1 MLQICEHYT
10 IALLHCQR
18 EGPNIRGGFILICP
32 VHLHCHSTY
41 SFLDGATDIERLVG
55 LASSYDMPA
64 LGLTDHNGVYG
75 AVEFQKRMEGAGMRP
90 VLGAEVVLE
99 GGQHLVLI
107 ALNRNG
113 YANLCRV
120 LTDGFSTSERR
131 DPRVNKRSLFE
142 HSQDI
147 VVLSGCERGE
157 LVGLIRRGNH
167 SSALATAREYLDV
180 FGGDRF
186 YIELVNPT
194 LPIARSVNPMLS
206 ELAGKLRLR
215 LIATNDVH
223 YGTKSEFRIH
233 DVLTCIR
240 TLTRLDDINAE
251 RHINAENYLKAPD
264 EMRLAFEEYPEA
276 LESAALVAEM
286 CDPVFDF
293 SKKLLPRFPVP
304 EGMTPYGL
312 LRELTYAGA
321 RLRYKRIDAQ
331 VRERLESELS
341 VIHQLGFED
350 YFLMVWDVARF
361 AREHSIRYAGRGSAA
376 DSAVAYCLFITSV
389 DSIARGLLFER
400 FLSLERA
407 QVPDID
413 IDFDARRRDDIINY
427 VYEKHGHDHAAMVC
441 TYNTF
446 RTRSAIRE
454 VAKAFGFPQKEIDL
468 LAKKFPFLGSSNIE
482 SALEKY
488 PELRKGNIPLDRYRQ
503 LFEVCQTV
511 DGFPRFIGTHLGGMI
526 ISGEPLLNITPLQKS
541 AKGVMVTQFD
551 KDYVEELGLIKL
563 DLLCLRTLSAV
574 EDSIDLIREKDS
586 SFNYDAIPHGDK
598 PTYEMLNKGE
608 TIGVFQLESPAQ
620 RALQTR
626 LQADN
631 IEDIVASVALIR
643 PGPIEGNMV
652 EPYIARRLG
661 KDTVSFLHPK
671 LKPILEK
678 TYGVVLFQE
687 QVIQIATAIAGFT
700 PGESDRLRRVMTH
713 KRSRK
718 DMNDIGKEF
727 VKRAVGNGVEEE
739 IASTIFSYIQGYA
752 GYGFCEAH
760 SAAFADIAYKT
771 AYLIRHYPAQFYA
784 AILSN
789 QPMGYYSPATIA
801 VEAKRRGVSVLPVDI
816 NLSQK
821 KFTVEGHSAIR
832 ASLMIVKGMTENAA
846 DSIVNSRK
854 RRRFVSLQDFCL
866 RTEIES
872 NIVENLALCG
882 AFDSLHSNRR
892 QLVWDVPQIL
902 EACGRWKEEFGP
914 LASVNGNIDGLLG
927 DYMQTIPSAAEEQI
941 QDFDPVEKLKLEFS
955 IIHMNTGSHLMQFY
969 RPFMKAQRIL
979 STKEAA
985 AMTDGSRVRV
995 AGIVV
1000 RPHRPPTRSGRTVVF
1015 LSLEDEFGLMDV
1027 TVFERVYQEYGA
1039 IIYGEPALVV
1049 TGRIQRR
1056 GSGTS
1061 VIANAVVALPPFK
1074 QIERE
1079 AACTRQRSYRP
1090 SFGH

>member
-1 MLQICEHYT
+1 M
-10 IALLHCQR
+10 
-18 EGPNIRGGFILICP
+18 ICP

-41 SFLDGATDIERLVG
+41 SFLDGATEIECLVE
-55 LASSYDMPA
+55 LASSYGMPA

-75 AVEFQKRMEGAGMRP
+75 AVEFQKRTSDAGMKP

-99 GGQHLVLI
+99 DGHHLVLI

-113 YANLCRV
+113 YANLCRI
-120 LTDGFSTSERR
+120 LTDGFRVSERR
-131 DPRVNKRSLFE
+131 DPRIYKKSLFE

-157 LVGLIRRGNH
+157 LVKLIRQGKY
-167 SSALATAREYLDV
+167 SSALAAAKEYRDV
-180 FGGDRF
+180 FGKDRF

-194 LPIARSVNPMLS
+194 LPIARFVNPMLS
-206 ELAGKLRLR
+206 ELADRLGVR
-215 LIATNDVH
+215 LIATNNVH
-223 YGTKSEFRIH
+223 YGTKEEFKIH

-251 RHINAENYLKAPD
+251 RRINAENYLKRPD
-264 EMRLAFEEYPEA
+264 EMRLVFKEYPEA
-276 LESAALVAEM
+276 LESTLLIAEM
-286 CDPVFDF
+286 CSPVFDF
-293 SKKLLPRFPVP
+293 SKRLLPRFPVP
-304 EGMTPYGL
+304 DGMTSYGL
-312 LRELTYAGA
+312 LRELTFKGA
-321 RLRYKRIDAQ
+321 QLRYKKIDAKI
-331 VRERLESELS
+331 RERLEFELS
-341 VIHQLGFED
+341 VIHKLGFED
-350 YFLMVWDVARF
+350 YFLTVWDVARF
-361 AREHSIRYAGRGSAA
+361 ARERSIRYAGRGSAA

-407 QVPDID
+407 QIPDID
-413 IDFDARRRDDIINY
+413 VDFDARYRDDIIDY
-427 VYEKHGHDHAAMVC
+427 VYKKYGEDHVAMVC

-446 RTRSAIRE
+446 RARSAIRD
-454 VAKAFGFPQKEIDL
+454 VAKAFGFPPEEIDW
-468 LAKKFPFLGSSNIE
+468 LAKKFPFLSSSSIE

-488 PELRKGNIPLDRYRQ
+488 PELRNSNIPLDRYRQ
-503 LFEVCQTV
+503 LFEVCEAI
-511 DGFPRFIGTHLGGMI
+511 DGFPRFVGTHLGGVV

-541 AKGVMVTQFD
+541 AKGVMITQFD

-574 EDSIDLIREKDS
+574 EDSIELIREKDS
-586 SFNYDAIPHGDK
+586 SFDYDEIPLSDK

-626 LQADN
+626 LQADHF
-631 IEDIVASVALIR
+631 EDIVASVALIR

-652 EPYIARRLG
+652 EPYIARRSG
-661 KDTVSFLHPK
+661 NEPVTFLHPK

-718 DMNDIGKEF
+718 DMEAIGREF
-727 VKRAVGNGVEEE
+727 IERAVANGVDEEV
-739 IASTIFSYIQGYA
+739 ASTIFSYIQGYA

-760 SAAFADIAYKT
+760 AAAFADTAYKT

-821 KFTVEGHSAIR
+821 KFTVEGNSAIR
-832 ASLMIVKGMTENAA
+832 TSLMMVKGMTEEAA
-846 DSIVNSRK
+846 DSIVNARRK
-854 RRRFVSLQDFCL
+854 RKFTSFQDFCL
-866 RTEIES
+866 RTDVDS
-872 NIVENLALCG
+872 DIVENLVLCG

-892 QLVWDVPQIL
+892 QLAWDMPKIL
-902 EACGRWKEEFGP
+902 EVCRRWKKEFGSP
-914 LASVNGNIDGLLG
+914 ILSDDNPKDLLG
-927 DYMQTIPSAAEEQI
+927 DYIQIQSSFAAEQV
-941 QDFDPVEKLKLEFS
+941 QDFDPIEKFKLEFN
-955 IIHMNTGSHLMQFY
+955 ILGMITGSHLMQFY
-969 RPFMKAQRIL
+969 RPFMKSQRIL

-985 AMTDGSRVRV
+985 AMPDGKHVRV
-995 AGIVV
+995 AGVVV
-1000 RPHRPPTRSGRTVVF
+1000 RPHRPPTKSGRTVVF
-1015 LSLEDEFGLMDV
+1015 LSLEDEFGLIDV
-1027 TVFERVYQEYGA
+1027 TIFENIYQQYGH
-1039 IIYGEPALVV
+1039 IIFGKPALVI

-1056 GSGTS
+1056 GSGIS
-1061 VIANAVVALPPFK
+1061 IVGSAIEALPTIK
-1074 QIERE
+1074 QIGKMLNRK
-1079 AACTRQRSYRP
+1079 S
-1090 SFGH
+1090 

>member
-1 MLQICEHYT
+1 MT
-10 IALLHCQR
+10 
-18 EGPNIRGGFILICP
+18 EGDVALICP

-41 SFLDGATDIERLVG
+41 SFLDGATDIEGLIE

-75 AVEFQKRMEGAGMRP
+75 AVEFQKRMQDAGMKP

-99 GGQHLVLI
+99 NGHHLVLI

-120 LTDGFSTSERR
+120 LTDGFSTSERQ
-131 DPRVNKRSLFE
+131 DPRVREKSLFE
-142 HSQDI
+142 HCEDI
-147 VVLSGCERGE
+147 AVLSGCERGE
-157 LVGLIRRGNH
+157 LVGLIRQGKY
-167 SSALATAREYLDV
+167 SAALAVAREYLDV
-180 FGGDRF
+180 FGRGRF
-186 YIELVNPT
+186 YIELVNPS
-194 LPIARSVNPMLS
+194 LPIARFVNPILS
-206 ELAGKLRLR
+206 ELADKLGLR
-215 LIATNDVH
+215 LIATNNVH
-223 YGTKSEFRIH
+223 YGNKSEFKIH

-251 RHINAENYLKAPD
+251 RRINAENYLKGPD
-264 EMRLAFEEYPEA
+264 EMRLAFREYPEA
-276 LESAALVAEM
+276 LESAVLVAEM

-304 EGMTPYGL
+304 EGMTSYGL

-321 RLRYKRIDAQ
+321 RFRYKKIDAR

-341 VIHQLGFED
+341 VIHRLGFED

-361 AREHSIRYAGRGSAA
+361 ARERSIRYAGRGSAA

-413 IDFDARRRDDIINY
+413 IDFDARYRDDIIGY
-427 VYEKHGHDHAAMVC
+427 VYEKYGRDHAAMVC

-446 RTRSAIRE
+446 RTRSAIRD
-454 VAKAFGFPQKEIDL
+454 VAKAFGFPPEEIDS
-468 LAKKFPFLGSSNIE
+468 LAKRFPVFSALNIE

-488 PELRKGNIPLDRYRQ
+488 PELRKSNIPLDRYRQ
-503 LFEVCQTV
+503 LFEVCQAI
-511 DGFPRFIGTHLGGMI
+511 DGFPRHIGTHLGGMV

-551 KDYVEELGLIKL
+551 KDYVEELGLVKL

-574 EDSIDLIREKDS
+574 EDSIELIRERDS
-586 SFNYDAIPHGDK
+586 SFDYDAIPYDDK
-598 PTYEMLNKGE
+598 PTYEMLNRGE

-661 KDTVSFLHPK
+661 KESVSFLHPK

-718 DMNDIGKEF
+718 DMEEIGKEF
-727 VKRAVGNGVEEE
+727 IRRAVENGVEEE
-739 IASTIFSYIQGYA
+739 VASTIFSYIQGYA

-760 SAAFADIAYKT
+760 SAAFADTAYKT

-801 VEAKRRGVSVLPVDI
+801 VEAKRRGISVLPVDI
-816 NLSQK
+816 NLSQE
-821 KFTVEGHSAIR
+821 KFTVEGTSAIR
-832 ASLMIVKGMTENAA
+832 VSLMMVKGMTESAA
-846 DSIVNSRK
+846 DSIVSARSK
-854 RRRFVSLQDFCL
+854 RRFASLQDFCL
-866 RTEIES
+866 RTEVDSGIL
-872 NIVENLALCG
+872 ENLVLCG

-892 QLVWDVPQIL
+892 QLVWDMPRIQETCRRL
-902 EACGRWKEEFGP
+902 KEEFGSP
-914 LASVNGNIDGLLG
+914 IPDNCNQDGLLG
-927 DYMQTIPSAAEEQI
+927 DSLQTTSGNTKEHV
-941 QDFDPVEKLKLEFS
+941 QDFDPLEKLKLEFS
-955 IIHMNTGSHLMQFY
+955 IINMNTGSHLMQFF
-969 RPFMKAQRIL
+969 RPFMKARRIL

-985 AMTDGSRVRV
+985 AMPGGSLVRV

-1015 LSLEDEFGLMDV
+1015 LSLEDEFGLIDV
-1027 TVFERVYQEYGA
+1027 TVFEDVYQEYGH
-1039 IIYGEPALVV
+1039 IIYGEPALVL
-1049 TGRIQRR
+1049 TGKIQRR
-1056 GSGTS
+1056 GSGVS
-1061 VIANAVVALPPFK
+1061 IIASAVAALPSLK
-1074 QIERE
+1074 QMKRE
-1079 AACTRQRSYRP
+1079 ALCTRQRSYRP
-1090 SFGH
+1090 SSGH